1 MNRYILK
8 VIKVL
13 FVSSLFA
20 SSYAQSTIISES
32 IDVTIRDFHQDHP
45 DFQNYISG
53 LTTGMVGNTLVGG
66 VPVFIGPN
74 DNSVGAVNNSTTFAS
89 WYADCDDTTP
99 SSTCV
104 TQYNE
109 SIDATVDTDTGE
121 LSYNSSSFFPL
132 DAITGT
138 SGDGDTNDAHNYF
151 FTVQIDLDL
160 IYDPLLTNTFSF
172 TGDDDVWVFINDELV
187 LDLGGVH
194 GASTAG
200 FNMNTVAADQMM
212 MAGDLYSFSFF
223 FAERHFT
230 ESNVNITSFLGQ
242 QVAIPEPAGLAIF
255 ALGLLSLVA
264 SSRIRKH

>member
-1 MNRYILK
+1 MNKYILK
-8 VIKVL
+8 AIKVL
-13 FVSSLFA
+13 FVSSLFT
-20 SSYAQSTIISES
+20 SSYAQSAIIAES
-32 IDVTIRDFHQDHP
+32 IDITIRDFHQDHP
-45 DFQNYISG
+45 DFQNYVSG

-89 WYADCDDTTP
+89 WYADCDNTTP

-104 TQYNE
+104 AQYNDTV
-109 SIDATVDTDTGE
+109 DATVDTDTGE
-121 LSYNSSSFFPL
+121 LSYNSASFFPL

-200 FNMNTVAADQMM
+200 FNMNTVATDQMIT
-212 MAGDLYSFSFF
+212 AGDIYSFSFF

-230 ESNVNITSFLGQ
+230 QSNVNITSFLGQ
-242 QVAIPEPAGLAIF
+242 QVEIPEPTGLAIF
-255 ALGLLSLVA
+255 ALCLLSLV
-264 SSRIRKH
+264 SSKRMRKH